1 MPVKGSR
8 ACIPRGDHHHLH
20 LTSRHSGTCN
30 PPAVQVNHGI
40 SRETGSR
47 KKRGS
52 KGQPTHTDSQRG
64 GRHYWQRPSGENAAG
79 AKRGRPAPGE
89 QGRGGKGARTVEE
102 PGEAGSFD
110 GNSRAHSFFEKEGA
124 LFWNIPSQ
132 RGRSKCGLPC
142 LPSFLYRA
150 VSISPHPWISEWR
163 EPHAGRPARTVWRGI
178 RPTA

>member
-1 MPVKGSR
+1 MNGGPTDGFERALAGPGVPVKGSR

-30 PPAVQVNHGI
+30 PPAVQVNHLI
-40 SRETGSR
+40 SWETGSR
-47 KKRGS
+47 KARGS

-64 GRHYWQRPSGENAAG
+64 GWHYWQRPSGENAAG

-124 LFWNIPSQ
+124 IFVNIPSQ
-132 RGRSKCGLPC
+132 RGRNKCETALPTII
-142 LPSFLYRA
+142 P
-150 VSISPHPWISEWR
+150 VSSSLNFPHPRICE
-163 EPHAGRPARTVWRGI
+163 
-178 RPTA
+178 